1 MAGSVDFLQALAEA
15 HDWCEALG
23 HASVQ
28 ARHCRLVSDPAYP
41 LVWSANHASGVRA
54 ATPDAIEET
63 LADIQAAFPR
73 SPCWVVDSD
82 AFTPAPFLARLA
94 LDGWQEQPAVIL
106 MSLDEAVA
114 AAEVPGLEIVP
125 VRANAARDE
134 LRRLHRRDLEEGGRT
149 GAPLSDEVIDGLF
162 EGLQSKAAAGRV
174 LLGRID
180 GRACAYAMALPAPG
194 GFGFIDDV
202 FTAPEFRRRGV
213 AAAMVAACVAY
224 LRDEGA
230 RTSFLTA
237 LASAPPKRI
246 YARLGFRP
254 RMLARR
260 WLWHAPPGAPDHPPT
275 VSA

>member
-1 MAGSVDFLQALAEA
+1 MAGSAAFLQALAEA

-23 HASVQ
+23 HASAQ
-28 ARHCRLVSDPAYP
+28 ARHCRLVSDLAHPE
-41 LVWSANHASGVRA
+41 VWSANHASGVRA
-54 ATPDAIEET
+54 ATPQAIEET
-63 LADIQAAFPR
+63 LADIEAAFAHA
-73 SPCWVVDSD
+73 PCWVVDSD

-106 MSLDEAVA
+106 MSLDAATA
-114 AAEVPGLEIVP
+114 AAAVPNLEIGP
-125 VRANAARDE
+125 VRAEADRDE
-134 LRRLHRRDLEEGGRT
+134 LRRLHRRDLEEGERT
-149 GAPLSDEVIDGLF
+149 GGPRSEVVIQGLF

-180 GRACAYAMALPAPG
+180 GHPCAYAMAVPAPG

-213 AAAMVAACVAY
+213 AAAMVAACVSH
-224 LRDEGA
+224 LRGEGIQ
-230 RTSFLTA
+230 TSFLTA

-254 RMLARR
+254 QMLARR
-260 WLWHAPPGAPDHPPT
+260 WLRPAPAAAPT
-275 VSA
+275 RLSLR